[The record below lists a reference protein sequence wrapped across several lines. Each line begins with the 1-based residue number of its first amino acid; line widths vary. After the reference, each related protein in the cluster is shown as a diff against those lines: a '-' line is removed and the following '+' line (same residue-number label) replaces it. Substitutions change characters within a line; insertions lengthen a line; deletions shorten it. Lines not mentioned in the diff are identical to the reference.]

1 MEQPNGALTATRPLT
16 ADEVEAIKAEYMRLY
31 PGRDAGGILW
41 LTDEEFGARATEM
54 NAAVRQFAKAICDT
68 LWPVV
73 ERAATW
79 YKSLP
84 PELRVELERI
94 AAQRQG
100 ENAQDK

>member
-41 LTDEEFGARATEM
+41 LTDEEFGAKA
-54 NAAVRQFAKAICDT
+54 NAMREAVCQFAEAAWAAI
-68 LWPVV
+68 WPVI
-73 ERAATW
+73 ERAAAW

-84 PELRVELERI
+84 PELRAELERI
-94 AAQRQG
+94 AAQHQG